1 MVSAVLTGGS
11 GDTVD
16 VRGEKRHVVSYLKD
30 FLFTPQQAR
39 TPVRI
44 LSGGERA
51 RLMLAKVLAHQSNML
66 VLDEPTNDLDLETI
80 DLLEEMLSNYPGTV
94 LVASHD
100 RDFLDRVVTSV
111 LRAEGDGRFVEYAG
125 GYSDMLAQ
133 LPKTAE
139 PRNSRSP
146 ARKLASAAVPRSGAE
161 RQAVQRRL
169 SFHEQHALKV
179 LPDEIASLESQVAAL
194 QERLA
199 DAGFYKRDP
208 DAFAAASAK
217 LADCEAALAQA
228 EERWL
233 ELAVLQD
240 ELGRA

>member
-1 MVSAVLTGGS
+1 
-11 GDTVD
+11 
-16 VRGEKRHVVSYLKD
+16 
-30 FLFTPQQAR
+30 
-39 TPVRI
+39 
-44 LSGGERA
+44 
-51 RLMLAKVLAHQSNML
+51 
-66 VLDEPTNDLDLETI
+66 
-80 DLLEEMLSNYPGTV
+80 MLSSYPGTV

-139 PRNSRSP
+139 IRSSPSPKRKHPSAVAARPRT
-146 ARKLASAAVPRSGAE
+146 E
-161 RQAVQRRL
+161 RPKPQRRL

-179 LPDEIASLESQVAAL
+179 LPGEIATLESEIAAL
-194 QERLA
+194 HDRLA
-199 DAGFYKRDP
+199 HPGLYARDP
-208 DAFAAASAK
+208 DAFAAASAR
-217 LADCEAALAQA
+217 LATCEAALAQA

-240 ELGRA
+240 ELAKD

>member
-1 MVSAVLTGGS
+1 
-11 GDTVD
+11 
-16 VRGEKRHVVSYLKD
+16 
-30 FLFTPQQAR
+30 
-39 TPVRI
+39 
-44 LSGGERA
+44 
-51 RLMLAKVLAHQSNML
+51 
-66 VLDEPTNDLDLETI
+66 
-80 DLLEEMLSNYPGTV
+80 V

-139 PRNSRSP
+139 PRNSPSP
-146 ARKLASAAVPRSGAE
+146 ASKLTSAAVPRASAE

-179 LPDEIASLESQVAAL
+179 LPGEMASLESQVAVL

-217 LADCEAALAQA
+217 LKQCEAALAQA